1 MSKLYGRITY
11 DHHAGNVTRTAHRN
25 IQTRTE
31 TWKAIITVG
40 LDKDGECE
48 VTLTDKH
55 GNNRRTLWK
64 GNADKAASGRTEIMA
79 YCPHCDATTTTENG
93 QCLEC
98 GTAREDPQAEYTGS
112 DGRIMKHC
120 PRHRR
125 IMTHV
130 NGQCL
135 ACQEEARS

>member
-1 MSKLYGRITY
+1 MAKLYGRINY

-55 GNNRRTLWK
+55 GNNRRTLWR
-64 GNADKAASGRTEIMA
+64 GNADKEASRRGDWRKAMA
-79 YCPHCDATTTTENG
+79 YCANCDTTTTTENG
-93 QCLEC
+93 RCLEC
-98 GTAREDPQAEYTGS
+98 GTPTGR
-112 DGRIMKHC
+112 DNR
-120 PRHRR
+120 
-125 IMTHV
+125 
-130 NGQCL
+130 
-135 ACQEEARS
+135 